1 MQPDRGR
8 GSRAARFSA
17 QVLLGLAL
25 AMPAG
30 LQAKDPAGSSD
41 GIEVGRTSR
50 ALGLAS
56 AAEVERSATL
66 QYAELIRKA
75 AAQGALG
82 APDHPQVARLRRIG
96 DRLVAQADRFNPRAG
111 EWKWEVNLIG
121 SRQVNAFCMP
131 GGKIAFFTGIL
142 EILKLTDDEVA
153 MVMGHEMA
161 HALREHGRERVGK
174 MRLAQV
180 GTVIAAIGGALLGF
194 GDLGGQVA
202 SGAAQLTMLKYG
214 RDDET
219 EADLVGLELAARA
232 GFDPRAG
239 VIVWQ
244 KMAAAAKGQP
254 PQWLSSHPS
263 HGSRIAEIT
272 RNLDRA
278 MPLYAK
284 ARGVAPGALEPYTSN
299 VGKPVHWPAATA
311 RR

>member
-121 SRQVNAFCMP
+121 SRQVNAFCLR
-131 GGKIAFFTGIL
+131 GG
-142 EILKLTDDEVA
+142 
-153 MVMGHEMA
+153 
-161 HALREHGRERVGK
+161 
-174 MRLAQV
+174 
-180 GTVIAAIGGALLGF
+180 
-194 GDLGGQVA
+194 
-202 SGAAQLTMLKYG
+202 
-214 RDDET
+214 
-219 EADLVGLELAARA
+219 
-232 GFDPRAG
+232 
-239 VIVWQ
+239 
-244 KMAAAAKGQP
+244 
-254 PQWLSSHPS
+254 
-263 HGSRIAEIT
+263 
-272 RNLDRA
+272 
-278 MPLYAK
+278 
-284 ARGVAPGALEPYTSN
+284 
-299 VGKPVHWPAATA
+299 
-311 RR
+311 

>member
-1 MQPDRGR
+1 MQRHRGR
-8 GSRAARFSA
+8 GSRSARFSA

-239 VIVWQ
+239 VALWQ
-244 KMAAAAKGQP
+244 KMAQLNKKAP
-254 PQWLSSHPS
+254 IELLSTHP
-263 HGSRIAEIT
+263 GGTERIGIINEHM
-272 RNLDRA
+272 NVLL
-278 MPLYAK
+278 PLYARSK
-284 ARGVAPGALEPYTSN
+284 GTSVERLPSYRTAAL
-299 VGKPVHWPAATA
+299 
-311 RR
+311 R